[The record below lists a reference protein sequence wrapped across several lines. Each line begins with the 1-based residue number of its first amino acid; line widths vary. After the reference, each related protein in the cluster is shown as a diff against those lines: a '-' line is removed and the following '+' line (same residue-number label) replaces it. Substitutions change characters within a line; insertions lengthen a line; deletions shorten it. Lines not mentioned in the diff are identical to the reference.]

1 MEFERMP
8 GFHKLI
14 SLWRIDYRAIAKEP
28 ILTMTA
34 DEETKE
40 LADRIVGKKIQ
51 KTYPDLVPLI
61 FEGRAGFSGNAVKGL
76 FRHLIA
82 AQLTAAGIPVC
93 VQDVK
98 APEGVPEGRRRQCK
112 PPDLCFVCNWF
123 GTASRQGALHF
134 SFLLSTQP
142 YEEVISKDPIPMIAL
157 SDENMGAA
165 GRAFLMAIAVKP
177 GTEFRGWIKGE
188 NLSKEIIGAIA
199 EVVNM
204 SKEGFVQFGG
214 LKTRGFGAMELE
226 ITSIK
231 EYSTTPFE
239 LKKEYVGGELDRFL
253 GECRE
258 AYHRVLGSRG

>member
-8 GFHKLI
+8 GFHKLT

-61 FEGRAGFSGNAVKGL
+61 FEGKASFSGNAVKGL

-112 PPDLCFVCNWF
+112 PPDLCFVRNWF

-142 YEEVISKDPIPMIAL
+142 YEEVISKVPIPMIAL
-157 SDENMGAA
+157 SDENMGLYILA
-165 GRAFLMAIAVKP
+165 GILLCIYAIMP
-177 GTEFRGWIKGE
+177 INSEQHE
-188 NLSKEIIGAIA
+188 
-199 EVVNM
+199 EVPVYLYHN
-204 SKEGFVQFGG
+204 
-214 LKTRGFGAMELE
+214 
-226 ITSIK
+226 
-231 EYSTTPFE
+231 EYTLIQE
-239 LKKEYVGGELDRFL
+239 QLVDL
-253 GECRE
+253 
-258 AYHRVLGSRG
+258 